1 MAGFRQCSGSNDRLD
16 SAENATKM
24 LLGGPMPLAPYLSEG
39 SFDPPA
45 IDAMSAAYRAACAS
59 LGLVDRTD
67 PLNEI
72 VARKVIEIAGTGE
85 LDPQRLTELV
95 LLAFSEDKRIA

>member
-1 MAGFRQCSGSNDRLD
+1 
-16 SAENATKM
+16 
-24 LLGGPMPLAPYLSEG
+24 MPLTPYLAEG
-39 SFDPPA
+39 VFDPQA
-45 IDAMSAAYRAACAS
+45 VSAMSAAYGAACAS

-85 LDPQRLTELV
+85 RDPQRLTDLV
-95 LLAFSEDKRIA
+95 LLAFSADKRIA

>member
-1 MAGFRQCSGSNDRLD
+1 
-16 SAENATKM
+16 
-24 LLGGPMPLAPYLSEG
+24 MPLTPYLAEG
-39 SFDPPA
+39 VFDPLA
-45 IDAMSAAYRAACAS
+45 VSAMSAAYGAACAS

-85 LDPQRLTELV
+85 RDPQRLTDLV
-95 LLAFSEDKRIA
+95 LLAFSADKRIA